1 MNRKLI
7 VTLLKKEIQELDL
20 MTEGFMEINTY
31 PKALINLALQKNESI
46 RTYISQLNG
55 MAESQSEESIVVD
68 TEVPLIDIADEPN
81 IESEQP
87 EAAEVLESEKQD
99 EIEFHDETET
109 VVETETVIE
118 TENELSIEITNTSES
133 SEINDN
139 NLTTRTEEY
148 KKTTWT
154 EKTINP
160 QSSRNELLSKS
171 DNSLA
176 SVLANKKI
184 TDIRQAI
191 NIGDRFRFQ
200 RELFRGNGEDMNKT
214 LNYINQLATI
224 DEVLTFLKSKYNWDE
239 DNESAQDFLQIA
251 RRKFA

>member
-20 MTEGFMEINTY
+20 MTDGFMEIETY

-46 RTYISQLNG
+46 SEYINQLGGITESHFENPT
-55 MAESQSEESIVVD
+55 AED
-68 TEVPLIDIADEPN
+68 ADEPLIN
-81 IESEQP
+81 FVDESNLEPESIQSEVIEVSESE
-87 EAAEVLESEKQD
+87 EDD
-99 EIEFHDETET
+99 EIEFKDETET
-109 VVETETVIE
+109 EMVIE
-118 TENELSIEITNTSES
+118 TGNELSIEITNGVES
-133 SEINDN
+133 SEISVENQVWEK
-139 NLTTRTEEY
+139 EEF
-148 KKTTWT
+148 KKSTWT
-154 EKTINP
+154 EKLPNP

-176 SVLANKKI
+176 TVLANKKI
-184 TDIRQAI
+184 SDIRHAI

-200 RELFRGNGEDMNKT
+200 RERFRGNGEDMNKT

-224 DEVLTFLKSKYNWDE
+224 EEVLTFLKSKYNWDD

-251 RRKFA
+251 KRKFA